1 MGKVTEETVR
11 ILHVLGR
18 LDRGGAETMIMNLY
32 RHMDRERMQ
41 FDFVIHTEDVCDYTE
56 EIRRMGGRIYSMHP
70 FRWNTAAGY
79 GRQWRKFFRAHP
91 EYSIVHGHMRSTA
104 SLYLAEARRA
114 GRVAIAHSHNTSSG
128 SGVSA
133 AVKNILQFPLRF
145 QADYL
150 FACSMQAGI
159 WLYGRRACHSSRFH
173 ILPNGIETAAF
184 RFDTQIRQEI
194 RQELLG
200 SGAADRPVFVHAGR
214 MEPQK
219 NHDFLMQVMDEVR
232 QLCPDACLWLCGSGP
247 LQGRL
252 EAAVLEAGLPVRFL
266 GVRTDMAALLQAAD
280 GMIFPS
286 LFEGLPVTLVEAQ
299 AAGLPVLMSDT
310 ITREVALTGLVE
322 TLPLTAPP
330 ARWAGRALEMAKGT
344 RNRSEYAGIIRQ
356 SGYDA
361 AENAD
366 RLARFYRGVLRRH
379 GSG

>member
-1 MGKVTEETVR
+1 MGKVTEKTVR

-18 LDRGGAETMIMNLY
+18 LDRGGAETMVMNLY
-32 RHMDRERMQ
+32 RHMDRERIQ

-56 EIRRMGGRIYSMHP
+56 EIQRMGGRIYSMRP

-79 GRQWRKFFRAHP
+79 RRQWRKFLRVHP
-91 EYSIVHGHMRSTA
+91 EYSIIHGHMRSTA

-128 SGVSA
+128 SGLSA
-133 AVKNILQFPLRF
+133 VVKNILQFPLRF

-150 FACSMQAGI
+150 FACSVQAGI
-159 WLYGRRACHSSRFH
+159 WLYGRRACQSHRFH
-173 ILPNGIETAAF
+173 VLPNGIETAAF
-184 RFDTQIRQEI
+184 QFDAGRRQKI

-200 SGAADRPVFVHAGR
+200 SGASDMPVFVHAGR

-219 NHDFLMQVMDEVR
+219 NHDFLIQVMEEVGK
-232 QLCPDACLWLCGSGP
+232 LCPDACLWLCGSGP

-252 EAAVLEAGLPVRFL
+252 EDVVRASGLPVRFL

-310 ITREVALTGLVE
+310 ITREVVLTGLVE
-322 TLPLTAPP
+322 TLPLAAPP
-330 ARWAGRALEMAKGT
+330 AQWARRGLEMARQV
-344 RNRSEYAGIIRQ
+344 RNRSEFAGMIRQ
-356 SGYDA
+356 RGYDA
-361 AENAD
+361 AENA
-366 RLARFYRGVLRRH
+366 RKLARFYRGVLERH
-379 GSG
+379 GSR